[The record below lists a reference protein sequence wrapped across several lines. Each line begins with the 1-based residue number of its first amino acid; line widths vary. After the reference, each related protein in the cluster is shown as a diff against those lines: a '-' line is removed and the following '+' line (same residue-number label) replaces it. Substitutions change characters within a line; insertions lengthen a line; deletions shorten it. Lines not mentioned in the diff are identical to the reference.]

1 MSTWENLMSPW
12 DLFRTCIFG
21 KKLMLTRDFFYFY
34 MKFFHVNMRFF
45 PKMNVPKKS
54 HIDIDMHKFH
64 VNMRFLPNMRFF
76 PNMHVWKKIA
86 CSEKIACCC
95 LHVDMQFLMS
105 RCVFFLNMQFF
116 SEHACLKKKFMF
128 EKIACWHYKL
138 HVDMQFFA
146 CWHAK
151 ISCQHASFCRI
162 YNMFGSNCTS
172 TLTTLTYIFKFHV
185 HVDMH
190 SPVCGH
196 TSNNSQLMIN
206 RSSKV
211 WWKNLFNGNLATKFC
226 GTSL

>member
-1 MSTWENLMSPW
+1 
-12 DLFRTCIFG
+12 
-21 KKLMLTRDFFYFY
+21 MLTRDFFYFY

-128 EKIACWHYKL
+128 
-138 HVDMQFFA
+138 
-146 CWHAK
+146 
-151 ISCQHASFCRI
+151 
-162 YNMFGSNCTS
+162 GSNCTS

-211 WWKNLFNGNLATKFC
+211 W
-226 GTSL
+226 